1 MMRKR
6 REDGKMGKDVYAL
19 SKKVLAC
26 LLGIFSMMGFTNI
39 AFSQDYPTKAITVVV
54 GMEAGGIVDV
64 ASRILSE
71 ETKKVIGQDIIVENR
86 PGASHMIAGSHV
98 VSSKPDGYTLWGS
111 TDAPFVRMPHM
122 MKLKFDPIAETTPII
137 FYGVFTHFI
146 VVPAESP
153 FKNLKGM
160 LTFAK
165 ENPGKLTFGIPGIGM
180 VPHMAVAGMELE
192 TGLKVSHVP
201 FAGEPKIIAALLG
214 GHLMAA
220 GIAIE
225 SSIAQVK
232 AGKLRALGVLQGEER
247 LSAFPEIPTLKEVA
261 KEFGMKT
268 NVIYPGLM
276 MSGPK
281 GLPEPIVKKLVTVFD
296 TARKSAGFQKY
307 AKETYI
313 FQDKM
318 PMTGEAL
325 RNHLNRGY
333 KETGELIEK
342 LGIQKK

>member
-26 LLGIFSMMGFTNI
+26 LLGIVFMMGFTNI

-247 LSAFPEIPTLKEVA
+247 LSAFPDIPTLKEVA

>member
-1 MMRKR
+1 
-6 REDGKMGKDVYAL
+6 MGKWFVT
-19 SKKVLAC
+19 SSTKVFLC
-26 LLGIFSMMGFTNI
+26 LLGVFLMTALAAP
-39 AFSQDYPTKAITVVV
+39 AFSQDYPTKAITAVV
-54 GMEAGGIVDV
+54 GMEPGGIVDV
-64 ASRILSE
+64 ATRVLTDE
-71 ETKKVIGQDIIVENR
+71 AKKVIGQDIIVENR

-98 VSSKPDGYTLWGS
+98 VGSKPDGYTLWGS

-137 FYGVFTHFI
+137 FYGVFTHFLL
-146 VVPAESP
+146 VPTDSP
-153 FKNLKGM
+153 FKTLKDL

-165 ENPGKLTFGIPGIGM
+165 ENPGKLTYGIPGVGM
-180 VPHMAVAGMELE
+180 VPHMAMAGMEVE
-192 TGLKVSHVP
+192 TGLKVSYVP

-214 GHLMAA
+214 GHMMAA

-232 AGKLRALGVLQGEER
+232 AGKLRALAVLQGEDR

-261 KEFGMKT
+261 KGFGMKT
-268 NVIYPGLM
+268 AVTYPGLM

-281 GLPEPIVKKLVTVFD
+281 GLPEPVVKKLVTVFD

-318 PMTGEAL
+318 PMIGEAL
-325 RNHLNRGY
+325 KNHLNKGY
-333 KETGELIEK
+333 KETGDLTQK

>member
-1 MMRKR
+1 
-6 REDGKMGKDVYAL
+6 MGKGFVAS
-19 SKKVLAC
+19 SKKVLLC
-26 LLGIFSMMGFTNI
+26 LLGFFLMTALAAT
-39 AFSQDYPTKAITVVV
+39 AFSQDYPTKAITAVV
-54 GMEAGGIVDV
+54 GMEPGGIVDV
-64 ASRILSE
+64 ATRVLTDE
-71 ETKKVIGQDIIVENR
+71 AKKVIGQDIIVENR

-122 MKLKFDPIAETTPII
+122 MKLKFYPIAETTPII
-137 FYGVFTHFI
+137 FYGVFTHF
-146 VVPAESP
+146 VLVPTDSP
-153 FKNLKGM
+153 FKTLKD
-160 LTFAK
+160 LLAFAK
-165 ENPGKLTFGIPGIGM
+165 QNPGKLTYGIPGVGM
-180 VPHMAVAGMELE
+180 VPHMAVAGMEVE
-192 TGLKVSHVP
+192 TGLKVSYVP

-214 GHLMAA
+214 GHLMSA

-268 NVIYPGLM
+268 AVTYPGLM

-318 PMTGEAL
+318 PMVGEAL
-325 RNHLNRGY
+325 KNHLNKGY
-333 KETGELIEK
+333 KETGDLTQK